1 MAESTKKA
9 TVKRVFGSLINNGMA
24 IDGAKFSPWWVGLL
38 MFIFGLLL
46 PIVPLFVSSAT
57 TDGTSFLDN
66 NACQYGLGMDKTFGI
81 AISELDGALTFD
93 NTEKTISYTAS
104 STYSDADEYLI
115 GGYIATSGDCA
126 GQYELRVYYSD
137 KVSTEEEINQFIN
150 SKEGIIYKKGTTTV
164 AGLDEDGYTPS
175 SVYFFKNGFC
185 MDVYNSNTKNKKVN
199 MGFLSDLRRLDYNGG
214 DLKKYFVGES
224 FDKDNKDNR
233 VAAFDKLRE
242 FIDVTYKTAK
252 LKAMWLGSLIYLGI
266 YAGVNVFMILMIF
279 LMSRGKNNPNRYLT
293 FWTCTKI
300 NWWESLCPGLL
311 GLILGFI
318 FTSQAVMLYVL
329 LISMRTMWLTMREM
343 RPQIQ

>member
-104 STYSDADEYLI
+104 SRYSDADEYLI

-185 MDVYNSNTKNKKVN
+185 MDVYNSNTKTKKVN
-199 MGFLSDLRRLDYNGG
+199 MGFLSDLKRLDYNGG

-233 VAAFDKLRE
+233 IAAVDKLRE
-242 FIDVTYKTAK
+242 FIDITYKTAK